1 MPVTNWKKRKMIRFV
16 SQQTIAHIIL
26 ILCGLLFLFPFVWMV
41 TTSLKPNAQIF
52 KFPPEWIPH
61 PFMWGNYP
69 KALTYIPFFA
79 YLKNTL
85 LLCVS
90 TLIGTVLSCTLVA
103 YGFSRIKWPGRD
115 VLFLVMLSTMMLPSQ
130 VTMIPMFIVFKHL
143 GWVNTFK
150 PLIVPSFFG
159 SAFYIFLLRQFFMT
173 IPFELSD
180 AAKID
185 GCSEWRIFLQIIL
198 PLAKPAIATVAL
210 FQFLGAWNDFMG
222 PLIYLNDQTKYTIS
236 LGLQQFV
243 SSFGTQWGYLMAAST
258 VFTIP
263 VIILF
268 FFTQKTFIQGIA
280 MTGIKG

>member
-198 PLAKPAIATVAL
+198 PLAKPSIATVAL